1 MDTTFATAPA
11 SSRPRI
17 GLLAL
22 ILAVA
27 ALSAAGMALAASLVS
42 NGAPRAAAPSLP
54 AGPFGT
60 AEDIPTSFGVV
71 AVEYAEKLN
80 GLTAKDLAG
89 TMHGIKGYVPPN
101 KVQVQASA
109 TMTNLTDQP
118 VVLLARRSSSSWP
131 PRTRGHRHRPPRAR
145 AGEHERQGRAAL
157 QPDAA
162 VDARLSFVAPRNGK
176 RLLHPLHAT
185 RAAPS
190 RWSSTSSAPRAAT
203 TPRARCQQHLH
214 RRQAR
219 QVRKAR

>member
-11 SSRPRI
+11 SSRPPRI

-60 AEDIPTSFGVV
+60 AEDIPTSFGYV

-89 TMHGIKGYVPPN
+89 AVHGIKGYVPPN

-109 TMTNLTDQP
+109 TVTNLTDQP
-118 VVLLARRSSSSWP
+118 VSYSPAQFELVAAKDVEAAATARR
-131 PRTRGHRHRPPRAR
+131 
-145 AGEHERQGRAAL
+145 GRAPVSTSVKGGRL

-162 VDARLSFVAPRNGK
+162 VDARLSFVAPRNDK
-176 RLLHPLHAT
+176 RLFIRFTDPG
-185 RAAPS
+185 RAKPVVIDLK
-190 RWSSTSSAPRAAT
+190 RSTGR
-203 TPRARCQQHLH
+203 TPKGALQQHLH
-214 RRQAR
+214 NFKPA
-219 QVRKAR
+219 K